1 MTAEQAIE
9 RSVSHNEIVTLEW
22 DSVVFDDLLVESEDS
37 TRGEVHEFWGVR
49 DGREWRVHMR
59 ATVSCGCGHCVATT
73 VVRDGAANDG
83 WGTSDDGEW
92 YCPDCLDYSCDEGG
106 QPVCPTHGAT

>member
-22 DSVVFDDLLVESEDS
+22 DSVVFDDLLVESDDS
-37 TRGEVHEFWGVR
+37 TRGEVHEFWGCR

-59 ATVSCGCGHCVATT
+59 AAT
-73 VVRDGAANDG
+73 
-83 WGTSDDGEW
+83 
-92 YCPDCLDYSCDEGG
+92 
-106 QPVCPTHGAT
+106 PTHGAA

>member
-37 TRGEVHEFWGVR
+37 VMGEVHEFWGTR
-49 DGREWRVHMR
+49 DGASWRVHMR
-59 ATVSCGCGHCVATT
+59 AAT
-73 VVRDGAANDG
+73 
-83 WGTSDDGEW
+83 
-92 YCPDCLDYSCDEGG
+92 
-106 QPVCPTHGAT
+106 PTHGAA